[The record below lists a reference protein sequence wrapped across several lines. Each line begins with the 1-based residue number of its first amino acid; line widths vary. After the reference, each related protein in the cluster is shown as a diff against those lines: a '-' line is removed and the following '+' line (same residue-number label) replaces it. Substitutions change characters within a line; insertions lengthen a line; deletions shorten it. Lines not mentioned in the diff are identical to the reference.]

1 MTILIDQVIASHTEE
16 YHGMK
21 ALHEIPQYVHLT
33 NPDFV
38 TQNLIPGLLQSI
50 VYIWGIFIGC
60 IIIGRFLYPKASKLE
75 NQIGAH
81 KMTHFLGNVSIS
93 LMGLYF
99 YMKLPASPNNLS
111 VKELTTGFT
120 EVYPLPCLQ
129 VAKQSWALLIG
140 LIMGK
145 KERIINYTHHLAV
158 TVVSVCLMCLTIG
171 FRYHVPFIL
180 GVMETTSIFLAGI
193 EAMRDYPEQGSRR
206 YPGLYIALQVLFAL
220 SFLYVRCYLFLPQA
234 WLFLRLGFFALHS
247 IDHPM
252 WLPTLWFAWFSWT
265 AGCFLVL
272 LQAYWGVL
280 IVKKLVRDIFF
291 RKLRPHPT
299 KEV

>member
-1 MTILIDQVIASHTEE
+1 MAVLIDNVIASHAEE
-16 YHGMK
+16 YQGMK

-38 TQNLIPGLLQSI
+38 NHNLIPGLVQSI
-50 VYIWGIFIGC
+50 VYIWGIFISC
-60 IIIGRFLYPKASKLE
+60 LIIGRFLYPKASRLE
-75 NQIGAH
+75 NEIGAH

-93 LMGLYF
+93 VMGLYF
-99 YMKLPASPNNLS
+99 YMKLPSSPHTLS
-111 VKELTTGFT
+111 AKELTTGFT

-129 VAKQSWALLIG
+129 LAKQTWALLVG

-145 KERIINYTHHLAV
+145 RERVINYTHHLAV
-158 TVVSVCLMCLTIG
+158 AVVSMCLMCLTIG

-180 GVMETTSIFLAGI
+180 GVMETTSIFLAAI

-206 YPGLYIALQVLFAL
+206 HPGLYIALQVLFAL
-220 SFLYVRCYLFLPQA
+220 SFLYVRCFLFLPQA

-247 IDHPM
+247 IDQPM
-252 WLPTLWFAWFSWT
+252 WLPTLWFAWFSWA

-280 IVKKLVRDIFF
+280 IVKKLVRDIFL
-291 RKLRPHPT
+291 RKLRPNGS
-299 KEV
+299 KDV